1 MNCMN
6 IRRILGRDVGNLHD
20 IILTDNYV
28 AVKWYYKV
36 FGFAILKF
44 NVSNAK

>member
-28 AVKWYYKV
+28 AVDGTKRYLASRYW
-36 FGFAILKF
+36 
-44 NVSNAK
+44 SSM